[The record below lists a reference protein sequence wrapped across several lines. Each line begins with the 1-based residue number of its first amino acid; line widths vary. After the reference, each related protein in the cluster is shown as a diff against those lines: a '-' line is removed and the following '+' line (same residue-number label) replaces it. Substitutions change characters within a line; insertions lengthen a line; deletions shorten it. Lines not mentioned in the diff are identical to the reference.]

1 VTSKQIASVLVAAV
15 VLAYGNSLGGA
26 FHYDDFH
33 SLVNNTSIRDVET
46 IPSFFTQTR
55 HFSADADK
63 SMYRPV
69 VLTSYALDYAIFG
82 NKAVGFHLTN
92 LLLHLACVLLFW
104 QVVVCVGGSSDWRIA
119 AFAAVMF
126 AVHPVGSEPVNYVSS
141 RSESLAALFMLLA
154 LWLGLRQQPRLLGS
168 LGSFAAS
175 LLSKAT
181 GAALPLILL
190 TWPGGTVT
198 TRMRRVLPYMVLLAG
213 YMAILAFAAL
223 LPTSR
228 AVPVRDT
235 WTQLA
240 TQWKA
245 VTYYL
250 QLLLMPVHQSVDP
263 AFVEGAWSQ
272 GAVWAAMIF
281 AISLIILVLRARGK
295 QRWWL
300 LWPLWVVLPAS
311 AVPLNVLVND
321 HRIYLASAGLFVAFA
336 GLVMRQS
343 RLQRP
348 VLLLFICLI
357 TLTIQR
363 NQVWATE
370 LSLWSD
376 AVRLAPSSSRGRV
389 HLGKALRDSGQL
401 QAARVQFEQA
411 VSLDENLLSA
421 RANLASIYYEQA
433 LESTPINGELL
444 DRAVRQYES
453 ILQHDETHR
462 EALVNLGNAHGKANN
477 KRRAIAMYERAI
489 VAHPNYADAYVNLA
503 QLYFDSGRYAE
514 AIPLM
519 SEVTRL
525 EPTNGRAFYDLGNA
539 YARAGLLPQAAAAL
553 RQACQIDPTDS
564 SSYYNLGEVLF
575 ALSQHAASGNGRY
588 AAEALRVFVELKA
601 RHGAY
606 RLVNLRLEQLGAGGR

>member
-1 VTSKQIASVLVAAV
+1 
-15 VLAYGNSLGGA
+15 
-26 FHYDDFH
+26 
-33 SLVNNTSIRDVET
+33 
-46 IPSFFTQTR
+46 
-55 HFSADADK
+55 
-63 SMYRPV
+63 
-69 VLTSYALDYAIFG
+69 
-82 NKAVGFHLTN
+82 
-92 LLLHLACVLLFW
+92 
-104 QVVVCVGGSSDWRIA
+104 
-119 AFAAVMF
+119 
-126 AVHPVGSEPVNYVSS
+126 
-141 RSESLAALFMLLA
+141 
-154 LWLGLRQQPRLLGS
+154 
-168 LGSFAAS
+168 
-175 LLSKAT
+175 
-181 GAALPLILL
+181 
-190 TWPGGTVT
+190 
-198 TRMRRVLPYMVLLAG
+198 
-213 YMAILAFAAL
+213 
-223 LPTSR
+223 
-228 AVPVRDT
+228 
-235 WTQLA
+235 
-240 TQWKA
+240 
-245 VTYYL
+245 
-250 QLLLMPVHQSVDP
+250 LLLMPVHQSVDP

-272 GAVWAAMIF
+272 GTVWAAMIF

-311 AVPLNVLVND
+311 AVPLNVLVNE

-336 GLVMRQS
+336 GLVMRQP
-343 RLQRP
+343 RLQHP

-462 EALVNLGNAHGKANN
+462 EALVNLGNAHRKANN
-477 KRRAIAMYERAI
+477 KRLAIAMYERAI